1 MEKAARFMKVSLDRF
16 RQSLEACAAD
26 RAGDA
31 EKILENLPLPE
42 RATAGSAGYDFRM
55 PYDLR
60 LAPGEEALVPTG
72 IRAEIDEGYVLLI
85 MPRSSLG
92 FRYRLQL
99 DNTVGV
105 IDADYFNAENE
116 GHIMCRMINDSRT
129 GKVLELRAGDRFVQG
144 IFLKFGIC
152 HDDETTDG
160 RTGGFGSTGR

>member
-16 RQSLEACAAD
+16 RQSLETCAAD
-26 RAGDA
+26 RVRDA
-31 EKILENLPLPE
+31 EEILDSLPLPE

-105 IDADYFNAENE
+105 IDSDYFNAENE

-152 HDDETTDG
+152 HDDEAADG